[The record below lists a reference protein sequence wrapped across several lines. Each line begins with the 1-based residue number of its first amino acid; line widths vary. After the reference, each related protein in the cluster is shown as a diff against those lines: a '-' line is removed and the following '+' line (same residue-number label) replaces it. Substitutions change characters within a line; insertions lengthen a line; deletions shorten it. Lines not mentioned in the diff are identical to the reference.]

1 MPENPQSQSKESALE
16 ALLFVYG
23 EPMPRKKIC
32 DLLSVTTSELDAITA
47 SLKQRLSDDKS
58 GLMIAE
64 SGERLALA
72 TAPAHS
78 ELLEKLFK
86 KEFSEE
92 LTPAA
97 QETLAIIAYAG
108 PVTRAEIEYIRGV
121 NSSFTIRNLLVR
133 GVVERGSA
141 AGSGGIYSYRL
152 SFDALKHLGLSKI
165 EDLPEYAK
173 FRAVVNEFRQKGDDD
188 KKDAPSTLA

>member
-1 MPENPQSQSKESALE
+1 MSENPEPQSKENALE
-16 ALLFVYG
+16 AVLFVYG

-32 DLLSVTTSELDAITA
+32 DLLGVSVSELDTIAA
-47 SLKQRLSDDKS
+47 SLKQRLSDVKS
-58 GLMIAE
+58 SLMLLE

-72 TAPAHS
+72 TAPAYG

-121 NSSFTIRNLLVR
+121 NSSFTIRNLLIR
-133 GVVERGSA
+133 GVVERESA
-141 AGSGGIYSYRL
+141 AESGGAYGYRL
-152 SFDALKHLGLSKI
+152 SFDALKHIGISKI
-165 EDLPEYAK
+165 EDLPEYSK
-173 FRAVVNEFRQKGDDD
+173 FRAVVDEFRQKSGD
-188 KKDAPSTLA
+188 